1 MKYFALISIVTVCF
15 TQAVSANSFAD
26 GKRYICNITSAA
38 GWTNENDLDQF
49 TMMKPERQ
57 YIIEPTDQVFMVPR
71 EAAEGF
77 AEKKASHSIKI
88 LGESEQAA
96 VCGPTFSED
105 LVHCWRETSFYKDAD
120 GATVDDAVFPAPWYT
135 FYKVDNKIYLT
146 HERVLYDLY
155 THRVGYITGF
165 PSVEAGVCSEF

>member
-38 GWTNENDLDQF
+38 GWTNKNDLGQF

-57 YIIEPTDQVFMVPR
+57 YIIEPTDQVFMIPKLMG
-71 EAAEGF
+71 GF
-77 AEKKASHSIKI
+77 IEKKASHSIKI
-88 LGESEQAA
+88 LGESEQEA
-96 VCGPTFSED
+96 VCSASWQEHS
-105 LVHCWRETSFYKDAD
+105 VHCYRETI
-120 GATVDDAVFPAPWYT
+120 VFERYVENGVLSLPWYEL
-135 FYKVDNKIYLT
+135 FKVDNKIYLT
-146 HERVLYDLY
+146 H
-155 THRVGYITGF
+155 HRILADHSAYLSIGEIPGT